1 MISKWEPVFARPNL
15 QLQVVWLIGDSR
27 SAGFMTVPFI
37 NRYCRLKCRRGHGQ
51 ANFHLQATRNSIPS
65 LDRTAVK
72 SYNSVGNGKAKTAAS

>member
-1 MISKWEPVFARPNL
+1 
-15 QLQVVWLIGDSR
+15 
-27 SAGFMTVPFI
+27 MTVPFI